1 MSTFITPTQQKPQNH
16 LIPTFFLLFTYRYI
30 AVANVSEQNKTHTL
44 NKNVLTNMP
53 TALTES
59 KCLIALLDE
68 WANYLFAIKVL
79 ILLSIINQN

>member
-1 MSTFITPTQQKPQNH
+1 MLTSFAMSTFITPTQQKPQNH

-53 TALTES
+53 TALTENQQI
-59 KCLIALLDE
+59 LQV
-68 WANYLFAIKVL
+68 VL
-79 ILLSIINQN
+79 SASQ

>member
-53 TALTES
+53 TALTENQQI
-59 KCLIALLDE
+59 LQV
-68 WANYLFAIKVL
+68 VL
-79 ILLSIINQN
+79 SASQ

>member
-16 LIPTFFLLFTYRYI
+16 LIPTFFLLFSCRYI

-53 TALTES
+53 TALTENQQI
-59 KCLIALLDE
+59 LQV
-68 WANYLFAIKVL
+68 VL
-79 ILLSIINQN
+79 SASQ